1 MFKEII
7 GLLNNKDIGKL
18 FIANQKFLR
27 EQVTLK
33 KKPGDGKKLNIF
45 IEQFNNIVQNI
56 IKLSERENR
65 IVNVVKAKYG
75 MKNKNQ
81 SLGFIIQTY
90 AKQFLPEMLQPIEK
104 PGRTTEKHVESVQ
117 ELRKEIRE

>member
-1 MFKEII
+1 M
-7 GLLNNKDIGKL
+7 
-18 FIANQKFLR
+18 
-27 EQVTLK
+27 
-33 KKPGDGKKLNIF
+33 
-45 IEQFNNIVQNI
+45 VQNI

-65 IVNVVKAKYG
+65 IVNVVKAKSG

-90 AKQFLPEMLQPIEK
+90 AKEHLPEMMQPLERPRRSSSIKEV
-104 PGRTTEKHVESVQ
+104 RSVE